1 MWFSDFRTTSAK
13 RDNGDEEVRPL
24 QGDDRSEQGDDRS
37 ETMKQAEI
45 RQLQDAAV
53 AMEQAVAEQLA
64 QNSDLAEMLHNMAS
78 LEEDVSRLQSENAS
92 LREQNLE
99 LRQQIEYQIQK
110 SRPARQ
116 AFLCLCLFI
125 FF

>member
-1 MWFSDFRTTSAK
+1 
-13 RDNGDEEVRPL
+13 L

-92 LREQNLE
+92 LSEQNLE

-116 AFLCLCLFI
+116 AFLCLFLLLL
-125 FF
+125 